1 MTVAS
6 GLGRTAASSQGARL
20 RAAVVRMHAAQ
31 LAALP
36 ALEDRLVAG
45 GDAYGAQRQLVAQ
58 IAQMGS
64 LLTQLGRLTPADA
77 VAVEIRRRLVRLAV
91 GGAIA
96 LAELVC
102 LAFEL
107 EAPAPGDAGAC
118 APGHGSEAIPPA
130 P

>member
-6 GLGRTAASSQGARL
+6 GLGRTADSSQGARL

-36 ALEDRLVAG
+36 ALEDRLAAG

-58 IAQMGS
+58 MADMGS

-91 GGAIA
+91 GCAIT

-107 EAPAPGDAGAC
+107 ETPAPSDAGAC
-118 APGHGSEAIPPA
+118 VPGHGPEEVSQ
-130 P
+130 

>member
-1 MTVAS
+1 
-6 GLGRTAASSQGARL
+6 
-20 RAAVVRMHAAQ
+20 MHAAQ

-36 ALEDRLVAG
+36 ALADRLAAG
-45 GDAYGAQRQLVAQ
+45 RDAYGAQRQLLAQ
-58 IAQMGS
+58 MADMGS
-64 LLTQLGRLTPADA
+64 LLGQLGRLTPADA

-91 GGAIA
+91 GCTIT

-107 EAPAPGDAGAC
+107 EAPAPGATSAC
-118 APGHGSEAIPPA
+118 APGHGPDAAPPG

>member
-36 ALEDRLVAG
+36 ALEDRLAAG
-45 GDAYGAQRQLVAQ
+45 GDAHGAQRQLLAQ
-58 IAQMGS
+58 MAAMGS
-64 LLTQLGRLTPADA
+64 LLAQLGRLTPADA
-77 VAVEIRRRLVRLAV
+77 AAVEIRRRLVRLAV
-91 GGAIA
+91 GCTIT

-118 APGHGSEAIPPA
+118 APGDGPGAAPPE

>member
-36 ALEDRLVAG
+36 ALADRLVAG
-45 GDAYGAQRQLVAQ
+45 RDAYGAQRQLLAQ
-58 IAQMGS
+58 MADMGS
-64 LLTQLGRLTPADA
+64 LLAQLGRLTPADA

-91 GGAIA
+91 GCAIT

-107 EAPAPGDAGAC
+107 EALAPADASDC
-118 APGHGSEAIPPA
+118 APGHGPDATA
-130 P
+130 PEP